1 MKEKIIEILKTVTEE
16 NADVKCREI
25 NSIMQQEYDDIKR
38 QVTKD
43 IPPGAMEE
51 LELLK
56 MRRTI
61 PRVEMSMLMEKYD
74 GCYAVQNALLRIYGK
89 INDIGIECCDP
100 YFRMKE
106 FDECDYVF
114 DHYSIPE
121 DTEKIISILSK
132 KE

>member
-25 NSIMQQEYDDIKR
+25 YSIMQQEYDDIKR

-56 MRRTI
+56 MRSAI
-61 PRVEMSMLMEKYD
+61 PEVEINMLMEKYD
-74 GCYAVQNALLRIYGK
+74 GCYAVQNALVHIYGK
-89 INDIGIECCDP
+89 VNDNCIQTCEP
-100 YFRMKE
+100 YFRMKD
-106 FDECDYVF
+106 FDKCNYVF